1 MGKDGLFDG
10 LAEAPSPARREA
22 GAVRLR
28 RPVRDQMELRVCDLE
43 SLLAED
49 HPARMIWAYV
59 TRLDLSAL
67 EAGIKARAGRPGQ
80 PATDPRLLLA
90 LWLYAISQG
99 LGSARGLAGLCTTH
113 DAYRWLCGGVS
124 VNYHTLSDFRT
135 AHPAVLDRLLTESVA
150 GLLAAGLI
158 DLEQLA
164 QDGLRVRAS
173 AGAGSF
179 RRRKR
184 LDKHLADAR
193 ALVDRLNAELEDD
206 PAAGERRRQAARA
219 RAARARLQR
228 VERALSKL
236 DALEAARA
244 AARTDRDCEAPERD
258 APEQDPPG
266 SAAPAQAEAGRAK
279 ANGTKAAKPKP
290 PRASTTDPQA
300 RVMKMADGGFRPA
313 YNLQFASLP
322 QAQVIVGADV
332 DTTGSDRGWLRPML
346 EQIARRY
353 GQRPTRYLADGG
365 FIKAADINWAHQ
377 QANGRVEVYL
387 APTHSKHGTDPYTP
401 RPRDKPGVLAWRARM
416 ATPEGQA
423 RYRERGPCECVHGRF
438 AQWGLTRLTV
448 RGTAKVR
455 CIALLFALAN
465 NILQG
470 ERLHRQAASA

>member
-1 MGKDGLFDG
+1 
-10 LAEAPSPARREA
+10 
-22 GAVRLR
+22 VRLR
-28 RPVRDQMELRVCDLE
+28 RPVRDQVELRVCDLE
-43 SLLAED
+43 SLLADD
-49 HPARMIWAYV
+49 HPARVIWAYV

-67 EAGIKARAGRPGQ
+67 EAGIKARAGKPGQ

-99 LGSARGLAGLCTTH
+99 VGSARGLAGLCTTH

-135 AHPAVLDRLLTESVA
+135 AYPTVLDRLLTESVA

-193 ALVDRLNAELEDD
+193 ALVDRLSAELEDD

-219 RAARARLQR
+219 RAARERLQR

-236 DALEAARA
+236 DALEAGRAGARNNP
-244 AARTDRDCEAPERD
+244 DRD
-258 APEQDPPG
+258 APDRDAPGRDAAGRDAAGRDAADQDPPG
-266 SAAPAQAEAGRAK
+266 SASPTQAKAGRTK
-279 ANGTKAAKPKP
+279 PNRTKATKRKPR
-290 PRASTTDPQA
+290 RASTTDPQA

-322 QAQVIVGADV
+322 QAQVIVGTDV

-346 EQIARRY
+346 EQIGRRY
-353 GQRPTRYLADGG
+353 GQRPKRYLADGG
-365 FIKAADINWAHQ
+365 FIKAADINWAHEK
-377 QANGRVEVYL
+377 ANGSVEVYL

-438 AQWGLTRLTV
+438 AKWGLPRLTV
-448 RGTAKVR
+448 RGTAKVS
-455 CIALLFALAN
+455 CIAMLFALAN

-470 ERLHRQAASA
+470 ERLHRQAAPA